1 VVTIPAP
8 DGGTSAP
15 TGTVFNGS
23 GGFVITAGGKS
34 ASSLFLFATEDG
46 TIVGWNPQVNP
57 TMGVIGVNKS
67 SSGAVY
73 KGLAIATTSGG
84 TFIYATNFHEARV
97 EVYDQTFS
105 PVNQPGAFVDPKI
118 PAGYAPFGIQTLAG
132 KIYVTYAKQLLPDK
146 KDDQA
151 GPGRGFVDVFTP
163 SGEFVR
169 RLISHGHLN
178 SPWGLA
184 LAPADFGPFSNKLLV
199 GNFGDGRINVYD
211 PVTGKFEGRLKTGEN
226 RPVKIDGLWALAF
239 GNDANA
245 GKHNELFFTAGIN
258 DEADGL
264 FGKLTFM
271 KRPDKHD

>member
-1 VVTIPAP
+1 
-8 DGGTSAP
+8 
-15 TGTVFNGS
+15 
-23 GGFVITAGGKS
+23 
-34 ASSLFLFATEDG
+34 L
-46 TIVGWNPQVNP
+46 
-57 TMGVIGVNKS
+57 GVIAVNNS

-84 TFIYATNFHEARV
+84 TFIYATNFHAAKV

-118 PAGYAPFGIQTLAG
+118 PAGYAPFGIQNIAG

-146 KDDQA
+146 EDDQA

-184 LAPADFGPFSNKLLV
+184 LAPADFGTFSNKLLV

-211 PVTGKFEGRLKTGEN
+211 PVTGKFEGRLKTDEN
-226 RPVKIDGLWALAF
+226 RPVQIDGLWALAF

-271 KRPDKHD
+271 KEQDNDD